1 MSDDKFSSRKE
12 PSSIQTALR
21 GVLGG
26 VMRQIRKYSALS
38 VCLDILPPEL
48 IGQVAP
54 FDVRLAA
61 PLDAGAN
68 AERTPDTGG
77 APQLDEVTTMYL
89 YVLSATVQLALE
101 QNKRRYIDAIN
112 AQLPYPLVEEL
123 RFEQANAAK
132 IARQLNILG
141 TTPD

>member
-1 MSDDKFSSRKE
+1 MSDERHSAHD
-12 PSSIQTALR
+12 PASIQSALR

-38 VCLDILPPEL
+38 ACIEILPAEL
-48 IGQVAP
+48 AGQVAP
-54 FDVRLAA
+54 FDVRLAP

-68 AERTPDTGG
+68 AERAAAGG
-77 APQLDEVTTMYL
+77 APPPLAEVTTLYL

-141 TTPD
+141 TSPD